1 MMIEIPG
8 AVLGELEAHARRSS
22 PHEACAVLLG
32 RGRRVARA
40 ELAENADASGASFSI
55 RPERLLEIY
64 GAAEGRG
71 EEVVGIFHSHPA
83 SAARPSATDERYM
96 AANAVPWVIYS
107 GVDGAF
113 AAYEAAGGVREVG
126 IRRT

>member
-1 MMIEIPG
+1 MIEIPG
-8 AVLGELEAHARRSS
+8 AVLDELEAHAGRSD
-22 PHEACAVLLG
+22 PREACAVLLG
-32 RGRRVARA
+32 RGGRVERA
-40 ELAENADASGASFSI
+40 ELAENADASASSFSI
-55 RPERLLEIY
+55 SPARLLEIY

-83 SAARPSATDERYM
+83 SAARPSGTDERYM

-107 GVDGAF
+107 GVDGTF
-113 AAYEAAGGVREVG
+113 AAFEAGGGVREIG